1 MYKRIIYQLIQS
13 IWLQPVVRTIMLND
27 VYRLNSLPN
36 IEYGVV
42 CIEAQ
47 DFNIQETYGDMLM
60 GNFRLIYVDRLD
72 YSKSNMIDV
81 QSTGIDVLHNIIRQ
95 VDEDIV
101 EVQDQTYRPFTQKF
115 KDECAGAYLNVKLG
129 IAENYSCG
137 PQIAGDF
144 NYDFNEDFLITRPE
158 LHLAGLVNGP
168 VINTGDFNEDYNDDF
183 SKTNVA
189 VQNDSYSSITVNT
202 DQVQTRED

>member
-72 YSKSNMIDV
+72 HSKSNMIDV

-115 KDECAGAYLNVKLG
+115 KDECAGAYLNVRLG

-158 LHLAGLVNGP
+158 LHLAGLVKGP
-168 VINTGDFNEDYNDDF
+168 VINTGDFSEDYNRDF
-183 SKTNVA
+183 SVDGTE
-189 VQNDSYSSITVNT
+189 VQTYLGNSVNT

>member
-95 VDEDIV
+95 VDENIV

-158 LHLAGLVNGP
+158 LHLAGLIKGP
-168 VINTGDFNEDYNDDF
+168 VINTGDFSEDYNRDF
-183 SKTNVA
+183 SVDGTE
-189 VQNDSYSSITVNT
+189 VQTYLGNSVNT